1 MLIKDISESIK
12 KKKSFKRNEQRSS
25 NFLQLNLMD
34 QTGIPA
40 DPPHDALTKMR
51 YHEN

>member
-1 MLIKDISESIK
+1 
-12 KKKSFKRNEQRSS
+12 
-25 NFLQLNLMD
+25 MD

-51 YHEN
+51 YHEDW

>member
-12 KKKSFKRNEQRSS
+12 KKKVLKDMNKDPMGFANDTLER
-25 NFLQLNLMD
+25 
-34 QTGIPA
+34 TGIPA